1 MLYRKIAK
9 LTSELSI
16 LGFGCMRLPVLTDGR
31 IDEPL
36 ATEML
41 RYAIDHGVNYV
52 DTAYPYHNG
61 ESEPFAG
68 RALQDGYR
76 KRVQLA
82 TKLPSWLINSRED
95 MDRYLDEQ
103 LSRLQTGQIDFYLVH
118 SLNKGSWEKVSQL
131 GITEFLDT
139 AIADGRIRYA
149 GFSFHDDVSV
159 FKKIV
164 DAYDWAFCQI
174 QYNYMD
180 EKYQAGTEG
189 LRYAAENGLGVVVM
203 EPVRGGVLS
212 REISGISEI
221 WSRARSRRSLA
232 EWALR
237 WVWNHPEVTVVLSGM
252 STRQQVVQNVA
263 CADGAFPG
271 SLLPEELSLYEE
283 AKAEYRRRIKVP
295 CTNCDYCVP
304 CPSGVNIPTCFEMY
318 NLAHMYDAPDHAKGG
333 YNFMLRGGVT
343 SAPAFASQCK
353 ECGTCEELCPQGIPT
368 RERLKEVA
376 AFFGK

>member
-1 MLYRKIAK
+1 MLYRTIAK
-9 LTSELSI
+9 VTPELSI
-16 LGFGCMRLPVLTDGR
+16 LGFGCMRLPVLADGR

-41 RYAIDHGVNYV
+41 RYAIDQGVNYI

-61 ESEPFAG
+61 ESEPFVG

-118 SLNKGSWEKVSQL
+118 SLNKASWEKVSQL

-139 AIADGRIRYA
+139 AVADGRIRYA
-149 GFSFHDDVSV
+149 GFSFHDDVGV
-159 FKKIV
+159 FKNIV
-164 DAYDWAFCQI
+164 DAYDWIFCQI
-174 QYNYMD
+174 QYNFMD
-180 EKYQAGTEG
+180 EEYQAGTEG
-189 LRYAAENGLGVVVM
+189 LRYAAEKGLGVVVM

-221 WSRARSRRSLA
+221 WNRARSKRSLA

-263 CADGAFPG
+263 CADGAFPS

-283 AKAEYRRRIKVP
+283 ARAEYRRRIRVP

-304 CPSGVNIPTCFEMY
+304 CPSGVNIPTCFELY